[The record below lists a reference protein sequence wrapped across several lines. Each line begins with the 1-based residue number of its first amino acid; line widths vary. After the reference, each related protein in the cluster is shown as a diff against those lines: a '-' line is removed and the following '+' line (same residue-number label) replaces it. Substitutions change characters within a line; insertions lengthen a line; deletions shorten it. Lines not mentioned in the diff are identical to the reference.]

1 MKKILL
7 FIIILLCNFDS
18 YSQDVYEKYNDLTET
33 YEYYNNNNE
42 LIGYKRYNE
51 IMERWEYHKV
61 KDKQN
66 SYRNKKIISPDNSKN
81 VSRVLL
87 DKQRR
92 HDENVNKLNRL
103 IRDLK
108 SRIDLIT
115 NNTRRRK
122 AHELFYDAIEKFE
135 NKFDFD
141 YSNPSHYRS
150 WRKYLINSFKGIIDY
165 VYENYP

>member
-7 FIIILLCNFDS
+7 VIIIFLCNLNS

-33 YEYYNNNNE
+33 YEYYNSNNE

-51 IMERWEYHKV
+51 IMERWEYHSV

-87 DKQRR
+87 EKQRR
-92 HDENVNKLNRL
+92 HDKNFNKLKRL

-108 SRIDLIT
+108 SRIDGIS

-122 AHELFYDAIEKFE
+122 AHELLNDAIVKFE
-135 NKFDFD
+135 KKFDFD
-141 YSNPSHYRS
+141 YSNSSHYRS
-150 WRKYLINSFKGIIDY
+150 WRKYLINSFEAIIDY
-165 VYENYP
+165 VYEKFP